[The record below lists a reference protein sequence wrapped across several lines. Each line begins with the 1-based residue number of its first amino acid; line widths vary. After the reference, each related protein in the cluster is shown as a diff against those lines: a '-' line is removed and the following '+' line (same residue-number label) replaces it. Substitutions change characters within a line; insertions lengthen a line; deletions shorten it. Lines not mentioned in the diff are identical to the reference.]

1 MLELPTT
8 DTTGPLMDR
17 TARIDAALAKRN
29 YAPALRERIERL
41 LDGREDRTRLRCCN
55 SGCFVC
61 VQQLLAIV
69 GEVEA
74 GDVGEPAP

>member
-1 MLELPTT
+1 
-8 DTTGPLMDR
+8 MDR
-17 TARIDAALAKRN
+17 TARIDDALAKRN
-29 YAPALRERIERL
+29 YALVLRERIERL

-69 GEVEA
+69 EEVES
-74 GDVGEPAP
+74 GDEQP

>member
-1 MLELPTT
+1 
-8 DTTGPLMDR
+8 MDR
-17 TARIDAALAKRN
+17 TARIDAALTKRN
-29 YAPALRERIERL
+29 YALVLRERIERL

-69 GEVEA
+69 EEVES
-74 GDVGEPAP
+74 GDEKNRIQTT